1 MTALSSGSLSCCHT
15 QGTLIGALLGPRM
28 VDERDG
34 PNQVLIGAMDIRYDV
49 LSNLGIRLEYHF
61 ELNPGDN
68 EFVFGYSGL
77 DDPIRIKE
85 CLSHQLKD
93 ILLSDSFMAAR
104 AGLLGTHSVRKM
116 AVTFVQGTGC
126 TKVGF

>member
-1 MTALSSGSLSCCHT
+1 
-15 QGTLIGALLGPRM
+15 
-28 VDERDG
+28 
-34 PNQVLIGAMDIRYDV
+34 MDTRYDV
-49 LSNLGIRLEYHF
+49 LSDLGVWLEYHF
-61 ELNPGDN
+61 ELSQGDN

-85 CLSHQLKD
+85 HLSHQLKD

-116 AVTFVQGTGC
+116 AVTFARGTGC
-126 TKVGF
+126 TKVGFLVFFIC